1 MSNTISLKTFA
12 KRLKQ
17 LREEHHLTQDE
28 LAVEVN
34 LKKSTLSKYENKLAE
49 PRFSNVKKIADFFDV
64 SVNWLMG
71 DSDIRDKT
79 IDSGNL
85 IDIFDKLPDHHK
97 QELLNYATYLKHKAI
112 NDDLKVKIPIM
123 E

>member
-17 LREEHHLTQDE
+17 LREECHLTQDD
-28 LAVEVN
+28 LAVEVA
-34 LKKSTLSKYENKLAE
+34 LKKSTLSKYENELRE
-49 PRFSNVKKIADFFDV
+49 PRLGNVERLADFFDV

-71 DSDIRDKT
+71 YSDIRDKN

-85 IDIFDKLPDHHK
+85 IDIFNKLSDCRK
-97 QELLNYATYLKHKAI
+97 QELFTFATYLRHK
-112 NDDLKVKIPIM
+112 
-123 E
+123 